1 MYSKIRAFILCFFL
15 CVIPVLVSG
24 CAKEKNPVED
34 LYWIF
39 EHNQDCEELCLNIED
54 FRQSRT
60 FPVYRLQFPQLYTI
74 IEKLEI
80 SATDRNIPEIY
91 RNFSQ
96 IFNLLNQLNSR
107 SADMEFIFTVIISV
121 FIFTLF
127 LFSTIYVIQ
136 HKGKE
141 IISGA
146 MAETEKE
153 RSRVA
158 RDLHDTIIQDLRLLE
173 MVCEKKPE
181 LKEIAP
187 ELAKIQDS
195 IRGIC
200 ADLNPPG
207 IAFDDFDSVILGLC
221 TNFEKNSGI
230 PCYCH
235 LQEPEIFNFLDLK
248 KRLNLYRLIQEAL
261 NNSRIHSECSKC
273 SILARKND
281 SGSGFVLFINDDG
294 KGFDVSKIR
303 IKEKSNFGLSGMRQR
318 ASLIDAQFSIKSS
331 SDEGTEI
338 RIEV

>member
-1 MYSKIRAFILCFFL
+1 M
-15 CVIPVLVSG
+15 PVLFSG
-24 CAKEKNPVED
+24 CSKEENPIDDFFNAFVQ
-34 LYWIF
+34 
-39 EHNQDCEELCLNIED
+39 NQDCVELCARLND

-60 FPVYRLQFPQLYTI
+60 CLVYKLQFPQLYTVL
-74 IEKLEI
+74 ENLEI
-80 SATDRNIPEIY
+80 VAAEQNIPEIY
-91 RNFSQ
+91 RNFSH

-158 RDLHDTIIQDLRLLE
+158 RDLHDSIIQDLRLLE
-173 MVCEKKPE
+173 MVCVKKPE

-221 TNFEKNSGI
+221 TSFEKNSGI

-248 KRLNLYRLIQEAL
+248 KRLNLYRIIQEAL

-294 KGFDVSKIR
+294 KGFDVNKIR
-303 IKEKSNFGLSGMRQR
+303 IKEKTNFGLSGMKQR
-318 ASLIDAQFSIKSS
+318 ASLLGAKFSIKSS
-331 SDEGTEI
+331 SDDGTEI